1 VRTLKIKSVKK
12 RKVLAAL
19 LALSMVSTMLAGFV
33 PSAVAQDQGDALFKA
48 IAPMVVVYNANV
60 DRIPF
65 IKTVAGDARI
75 HAEITLN
82 NGNVLILGI
91 VTDSDAKVVSFE
103 NGAIADPTIR
113 AYTDEATVNAILSA
127 NNPVAAFQDAL
138 ESGAIHYEGVGFS
151 NSLKVGLMKVGMK
164 LMGFFT

>member
-1 VRTLKIKSVKK
+1 MIPLKKMKALSV
-12 RKVLAAL
+12 L
-19 LALSMVSTMLAGFV
+19 LALCMVSTMLAGFV

-48 IAPMVVVYNANV
+48 MEPMVAVYNANV

-65 IKTVAGDARI
+65 IKTVASDARI

-82 NGNVLILGI
+82 DGNVLVLGI

-103 NGAIADPTIR
+103 NSTIADPTIR
-113 AYTDEATVNAILSA
+113 AYTDEATVTAILTAS
-127 NNPVAAFQDAL
+127 NPVAAFQDAL
-138 ESGAIHYEGVGFS
+138 ASGAIRYEGVGFS
-151 NSLKVGLMKVGMK
+151 NSLRVGLMKVGMK